1 MSNPDAPDSRY
12 RERIERARQMTGEE
26 KVREGLRLSELALQ
40 IMADGIRGEHPG
52 ASEEEVQRLLCQ
64 RVDKLRALGRRR

>member
-1 MSNPDAPDSRY
+1 MSPDPRY
-12 RERIERARQMTGEE
+12 QERVQRARQMTGEE

-40 IMADGIRGEHPG
+40 IMADGIRGEHPS
-52 ASEEEVQRLLCQ
+52 ASEEEVQRLLCE